1 MWIIKKALD
10 LGSKHIQSVITIKIM
25 AEANLPEK
33 EDLCI
38 SRNLG
43 SYRPMILY
51 ISSSPKINTHR
62 CNILYKFLLPKAHVA
77 YDQG

>member
-10 LGSKHIQSVITIKIM
+10 LGSEHIQGTITVKIM

-33 EDLCI
+33 EDLRI

-51 ISSSPKINTHR
+51 IPTSPKTNTYR
-62 CNILYKFLLPKAHVA
+62 CNILYKYLLPKAHVA